1 MNKAEVYF
9 VGEGLALS
17 DPAEASNNPR
27 PTPVF
32 NRNKGKLLMGK
43 SK

>member
-17 DPAEASNNPR
+17 DPAEEVAES
-27 PTPVF
+27 
-32 NRNKGKLLMGK
+32 GAGEAEGGGGG
-43 SK
+43 